1 MLSIDSFIKLLPKVK
16 NNIDISSYISRLIY
30 LSDNLNEILDE
41 LGNIINALK
50 SKGNID
56 IPDEARRIERSKKK
70 KIMGGVGAL
79 VIIAIIVGA
88 VAIYML
94 YVRGS
99 GDEEYISTN
108 TGGENERSRKY
119 VDNKPTFTS
128 NDRAV
133 LDLITDL
140 NQVSKEVNQK

>member
-16 NNIDISSYISRLIY
+16 NNIDISSYISRLID

-41 LGNIINALK
+41 LGNIITELK

-56 IPDEARRIERSKKK
+56 IPGEARRIERSKKK
-70 KIMGGVGAL
+70 KIMGGIGAL

-94 YVRGS
+94 YVRS
-99 GDEEYISTN
+99 SSDEEYINTN
-108 TGGENERSRKY
+108 TGDENEPSRKY
-119 VDNKPTFTS
+119 VDNKLTFTS

>member
-16 NNIDISSYISRLIY
+16 NNIDISSYISRLID
-30 LSDNLNEILDE
+30 LSDNLNEILDK
-41 LGNIINALK
+41 LGNIINELK
-50 SKGNID
+50 NKDYID
-56 IPDEARRIERSKKK
+56 ITSEARRIERSRKK

-99 GDEEYISTN
+99 SDEEYINTN
-108 TGGENERSRKY
+108 TGDENERSRKY
-119 VDNKPTFTS
+119 VDNKLTFTS

>member
-1 MLSIDSFIKLLPKVK
+1 MLSIDSFTKLLPKVK
-16 NNIDISSYISRLIY
+16 NDIDISLCISRLID

-41 LGNIINALK
+41 LGNIITELK

-56 IPDEARRIERSKKK
+56 ITDKARRIERSKKK

-108 TGGENERSRKY
+108 TGDENERSRKY
-119 VDNKPTFTS
+119 VDNKFTFTS

>member
-1 MLSIDSFIKLLPKVK
+1 MLSIDSFTKLLPKVK
-16 NNIDISSYISRLIY
+16 NDIDISLCISRLID

-41 LGNIINALK
+41 LGNIITELK

-56 IPDEARRIERSKKK
+56 ITDKARRIERSKKK

-99 GDEEYISTN
+99 GNEEYISTN
-108 TGGENERSRKY
+108 TGDENERSRKY
-119 VDNKPTFTS
+119 VDNKFTFTS

>member
-16 NNIDISSYISRLIY
+16 NNIDISSYISRLID

-50 SKGNID
+50 SNGNMY

-79 VIIAIIVGA
+79 VIIAIIVGT

-99 GDEEYISTN
+99 SDEEYINTN
-108 TGGENERSRKY
+108 TGDENERSRKY
-119 VDNKPTFTS
+119 VDNKLTFTS

>member
-16 NNIDISSYISRLIY
+16 NNIDISSCISRLID

-41 LGNIINALK
+41 LGNIITELK

-56 IPDEARRIERSKKK
+56 IPDEARHIERSRKK

-88 VAIYML
+88 TAIYMF
-94 YVRGS
+94 YIRDSRNEEHIPENVGKA
-99 GDEEYISTN
+99 DEGNRRYL
-108 TGGENERSRKY
+108 
-119 VDNKPTFTS
+119 DNKLTFTS
-128 NDRAV
+128 KDRAV
-133 LDLITDL
+133 LDLIIDL
-140 NQVSKEVNQK
+140 NQISKEVNQK

>member
-16 NNIDISSYISRLIY
+16 NNIDISSYISRLID

-41 LGNIINALK
+41 LGNIITELK

-56 IPDEARRIERSKKK
+56 ITDKARRIERSKKK

-99 GDEEYISTN
+99 GNEEYISTN
-108 TGGENERSRKY
+108 TGDENERSRKY